1 MKIGE
6 NSYYNKTS
14 MLLEKN
20 GYSITIGDNVAIG
33 HWCYISTKM
42 HCTDNHLN
50 RFMGDIVIED
60 NVWIGNNVVIYPG
73 VTIGKGC
80 VIGNAT
86 TITRSV
92 AAGKLVRNYKQITDV
107 KR

>member
-33 HWCYISTKM
+33 HWCYISTQM
-42 HCTDNHLN
+42 HCTDNHQN
-50 RFMGDIVIED
+50 TFNGNIVICN

-73 VTIGKGC
+73 ETIGPGC
-80 VIGNAT
+80 VIGHGT
-86 TITRSV
+86 TITKDV
-92 AAGKLVRNYKQITDV
+92 PPNKMVRNYKQTVDV